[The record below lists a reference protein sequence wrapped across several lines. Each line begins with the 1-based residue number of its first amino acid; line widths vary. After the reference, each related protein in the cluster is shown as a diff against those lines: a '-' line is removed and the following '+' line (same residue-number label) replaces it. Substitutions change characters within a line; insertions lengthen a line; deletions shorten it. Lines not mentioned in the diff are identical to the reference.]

1 MTDRQ
6 TMSCEE
12 ALRLLGDYLDREL
25 EPQERDPVERHVN
38 SCRACFSR
46 AEFERLLE
54 ERLTEL
60 GREPAPAHVQS
71 RIRRLLGGQ

>member
-1 MTDRQ
+1 MTDRP

-12 ALRLLGDYLDREL
+12 ALGLLADYLNREL
-25 EPQERDPVERHVN
+25 EPQERDPVERHVS
-38 SCRACFSR
+38 SCPACFSR
-46 AEFERLLE
+46 AEFERLLK

-71 RIRRLLGGQ
+71 RIRKLLGGQ